1 MVMCPRWH
9 TELANRAKT
18 EMSLKY
24 ITYFKT
30 YILQRL
36 FVFKFERLSKC
47 LIIFIAKYNQL

>member
-18 EMSLKY
+18 EVSLKY

-47 LIIFIAKYNQL
+47 LIIFRAKYNQL

>member
-9 TELANRAKT
+9 TELAIRAKT
-18 EMSLKY
+18 EVSLKY

-47 LIIFIAKYNQL
+47 LIIFRAKYNQL

>member
-18 EMSLKY
+18 EVSLKY

-47 LIIFIAKYNQL
+47 LIILRAKYNQL

>member
-18 EMSLKY
+18 EVSLKY

-36 FVFKFERLSKC
+36 FVFKFERLSMC
-47 LIIFIAKYNQL
+47 LIIFRAKYNQL